1 MMGAASKCPLGITK
15 PVGQWAASS
24 SLSLSQ
30 TYGVTLT
37 VSHYTYVDLK
47 DAPQIVELAVRV
59 AVDRNLTAGCNRNV
73 GEGWECR
80 QELAK
85 QLQNLERILSVQRFL
100 IFKGFNQLHAKLNR
114 YLAIQVRSFVV
125 VVGGGGGGVG
135 VVVERVVTS
144 AYWNAQC
151 QHKLAADCHL
161 ERGDW

>member
-1 MMGAASKCPLGITK
+1 MCGKVSERERHRATHNDRLAAVVPRHSKVFVVH
-15 PVGQWAASS
+15 VGLFSRD
-24 SLSLSQ
+24 
-30 TYGVTLT
+30 GVTLT
-37 VSHYTYVDLK
+37 LSHYTYVDLK
-47 DAPQIVELAVRV
+47 DVPQIVELAVRV
-59 AVDRNLTAGCNRNV
+59 AADRNLAAGCNRNV

-85 QLQNLERILSVQRFL
+85 QLQNLVRILSVQRFL

-125 VVGGGGGGVG
+125 GGGGGVG

-151 QHKLAADCHL
+151 QHKLA
-161 ERGDW
+161 GGS

>member
-1 MMGAASKCPLGITK
+1 MH
-15 PVGQWAASS
+15 VGLFSRD
-24 SLSLSQ
+24 
-30 TYGVTLT
+30 GVTLT

-85 QLQNLERILSVQRFL
+85 QLQNLKRILSVQRFL

-125 VVGGGGGGVG
+125 VGVGGGGGSG